1 MNIRNFCIIAHID
14 HGKSTLADR
23 ILEYTHTSGFD
34 LSKPQ
39 MLDSMD
45 LERERGITIRSKTV
59 KLNYRAKDGNDYIL
73 NLIDTPGHVD
83 FSYEVS
89 RAMIASEGAILL
101 VDASQGVEAQTL
113 ANTATA
119 KKHNLKIIPVINK
132 IDLPTADIEG
142 TEMQI
147 IDILELEDDVV
158 KVSAKS
164 GLGIEDVLE
173 AIVKKVPPPKGDKNS
188 DLQAVVFD
196 SFYDPYRGVVVYM
209 RVFEGEI
216 KRGMKITLLSNN
228 KTYEVLETGT
238 VGIKMLPTDIISSG
252 EVGYLVAGIKT
263 IHDVKIGDTIVEYGK
278 SQEKKVNE
286 LLDAKPFVFAGIFPV
301 STSGYDELRMALEKF
316 NLTDASLVYK
326 NVSSSALGPGFHCGF
341 LGSLHL
347 EIVKERLER
356 EFNCDI
362 LITSPNVNYK
372 VKIKNDD
379 KIHDIDNP
387 AKIPSC
393 NDIEYI
399 EEPYVKATIVTPTEF
414 TSNVVEL
421 CKGNRGKVIEIRQL
435 EGFKSVMVFDMPL
448 AEIIVGFYDALK
460 SVSKGYASF
469 DYEQTGYK
477 KSVLEKLEVLINYE
491 IVDAF
496 SFIVHESNI
505 DKIANRLIEKL
516 RKTIPRQMFQIPL
529 QVKADNRI
537 VARDDISA
545 IRKDVLAKCYG
556 GDISRKRK
564 LLEKQK
570 EGKKKMKQF
579 GRVEI
584 PQETFLALLKIQD

>member
-23 ILEYTHTSGFD
+23 ILEYTHTAGFD
-34 LSKPQ
+34 QSKPQ

-59 KLNYRAKDGNDYIL
+59 KLDYRAKDGNDYIL

-89 RAMIASEGAILL
+89 RAIIASEGAILL

-113 ANTATA
+113 ANTYTA

-132 IDLPTADIEG
+132 IDLPTADLVG

-147 IDILELEDDVV
+147 IDILEIEDEVL
-158 KVSAKS
+158 KVSAKT
-164 GLGIEDVLE
+164 GAGVEDVLE
-173 AIVKKVPPPKGDKNS
+173 AIVKRVPAPVGNKDS
-188 DLQAVVFD
+188 DLKAVVFD
-196 SFYDPYRGVVVYM
+196 SFYDPYRGVVVYV
-209 RVFEGEI
+209 RVFDGEI
-216 KRGMKITLLSNN
+216 KPGMKITLLSNN
-228 KTYEVLETGT
+228 KTYEVLETG
-238 VGIKMLPTDIISSG
+238 VVCIKMLPTDKISSG
-252 EVGYLVAGIKT
+252 EVGYMVAGIKT
-263 IHDVKIGDTIVEYGK
+263 IHDVKIGDTIVESGK
-278 SQEKKVNE
+278 SREKIVSDWLE
-286 LLDAKPFVFAGIFPV
+286 AKPFVFAGIFPV
-301 STSGYDELRMALEKF
+301 TTSGYDELRMALEKF
-316 NLTDASLVYK
+316 NLTDASLIYK

-356 EFNCDI
+356 EFNADI
-362 LITSPNVNYK
+362 LVTSPNVNYRVK
-372 VKIKNDD
+372 VKNDD
-379 KIHDIDNP
+379 KLYEIDNP
-387 AKIPSC
+387 AKIPVY
-393 NDIEYI
+393 NEIEYI

-421 CKGNRGKVIEIRQL
+421 CKNNRGKVVEIRQL
-435 EGFKSVMVFDMPL
+435 EGFKSVMIFEMPL

-469 DYEQTGYK
+469 DYEQTCYK
-477 KSVLEKLEVLINYE
+477 KSELVKLEVLINYE

-505 DKIANRLIEKL
+505 ETIANKLIEKL

-537 VARDDISA
+537 VARDDIRA

-556 GDISRKRK
+556 GDITRKRK